1 MKNLTTTTEQNK
13 KRIKFELKN
22 KKYEIVVNPI
32 LKNITVYSNTW
43 NKDKNTWHS
52 DMHVSSGHKVFN
64 NLNGMMQHYK
74 TFDEEILAA
83 LI

>member
-32 LKNITVYSNTW
+32 IKIKIHGIQICMLAQGIKYLIT
-43 NKDKNTWHS
+43 
-52 DMHVSSGHKVFN
+52 
-64 NLNGMMQHYK
+64 
-74 TFDEEILAA
+74 
-83 LI
+83 